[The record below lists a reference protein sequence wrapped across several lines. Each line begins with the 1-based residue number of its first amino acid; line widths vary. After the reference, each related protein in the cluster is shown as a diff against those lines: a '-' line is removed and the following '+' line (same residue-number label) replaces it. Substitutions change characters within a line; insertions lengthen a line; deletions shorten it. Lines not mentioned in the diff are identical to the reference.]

1 MTGTLTLA
9 DAPDQELVGLRGRR
23 TTGRTPGRTVT
34 AVGDLVRQPGLV
46 LAVLVLLLVIGWAFA
61 PRLFAGQDP
70 INGVPAEFLQ
80 GPSRAHLFGT
90 DNLGRDVYSRVVH
103 GAGLTLRATLVAVLV
118 GLAVGAL
125 GGLLAGFVGRW
136 VDDVLMRVVDVMLAV
151 PGLLLSLAVVTA
163 LGFGT
168 MNVAI
173 AVGVSNIASFAR
185 VMRAETLRVS
195 TSGYVEASHAVGS
208 RRPYTV
214 LAHVLPNAAGPVL
227 ALSALEFGSAI
238 LAISSLSFLGF
249 GAQPPTPEWGAL
261 VSEGRDYLTSGWW
274 MTTFPG
280 LVVVAVVLSANRIA
294 RHLEGR

>member
-1 MTGTLTLA
+1 MSAATLDHARRPAVPARGARTGGGRVAAAVLDVLRRPTLVLS
-9 DAPDQELVGLRGRR
+9 
-23 TTGRTPGRTVT
+23 
-34 AVGDLVRQPGLV
+34 GLV
-46 LAVLVLLLVIGWAFA
+46 IALVVGWAFA
-61 PRLFAGQDP
+61 PGAFAGQDP
-70 INGVPAEFLQ
+70 VDGVPADFLQ
-80 GPSRAHLFGT
+80 GPGRAHLFGT
-90 DNLGRDVYSRVVH
+90 DNLGRDVYARVVH

-118 GLAVGAL
+118 GLVVGAL
-125 GGLLAGFVGRW
+125 VGLVAGFVGHG
-136 VDDVLMRVVDVMLAV
+136 VDDVLMRLVDVMLAV

-173 AVGVSNIASFAR
+173 AVGVSSIAGFAR
-185 VMRAETLRVS
+185 VMRAETLRVA

-208 RRPYTV
+208 RRAYTV

-227 ALSALEFGSAI
+227 ALAALEFGTAI

-261 VSEGRDYLTSGWW
+261 VAEGRDYLTSGWW

-280 LVVVAVVLSANRIA
+280 LVVAAVVLSANRIA

>member
-9 DAPDQELVGLRGRR
+9 DAPDPGLVGSRPRR
-23 TTGRTPGRTVT
+23 SPGRT
-34 AVGDLVRQPGLV
+34 ASAIGDLVRQPSLV
-46 LAVLVLLLVIGWAFA
+46 LSVLVLLLVIGWAFA
-61 PRLFAGQDP
+61 PGLFAGQDP

-80 GPSRAHLFGT
+80 GPSHAHLFGT

-118 GLAVGAL
+118 GLTVGSL

-185 VMRAETLRVS
+185 VMRAETLRVA
-195 TSGYVEASHAVGS
+195 TAGYVEASHAVGS